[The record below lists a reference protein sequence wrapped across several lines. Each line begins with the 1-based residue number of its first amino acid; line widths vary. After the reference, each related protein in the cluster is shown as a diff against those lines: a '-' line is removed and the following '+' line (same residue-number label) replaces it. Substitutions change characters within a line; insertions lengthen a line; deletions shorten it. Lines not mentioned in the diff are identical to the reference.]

1 MAASASPSSQEQEQ
15 NTRQQWLSLM
25 AKASLHELESHWQD
39 CDLPVK
45 WDHLRPVE
53 TGLLQVRGR
62 MGGVGNPFNL
72 GDMTIT
78 RAAVT
83 TEEGFQGFGYVA
95 GRSHR
100 HAELVAVLDALL
112 QNPVHQ
118 QNLQTRVLNPLAA
131 SQSERRKAQVA
142 KTDATKVDF
151 FTVVRGED

>member
-1 MAASASPSSQEQEQ
+1 MMAENP
-15 NTRQQWLSLM
+15 RQQWLSLL
-25 AKASLHELESHWQD
+25 AKASLQELEEHWQG
-39 CDLPVK
+39 CDIEVQ

-53 TGLLQVRGR
+53 TGLLQVKGR

-78 RAAVT
+78 RAAVAT
-83 TEEGFQGFGYVA
+83 GEGYQGFGYVA

-118 QNLQTRVLNPLAA
+118 ERLQSIVLNPLAA
-131 SQSERRKAQVA
+131 SQAERIKTVAA
-142 KTDATKVDF
+142 KTAATKVDF